1 MCVMPCPGQL
11 SWPARLAIAFHIAC
25 FGLGLVAA
33 LEKEAVAKA
42 EASDLDAAMEL
53 LEKAAEACPTSGSVQ
68 NNMTQLL
75 RLRGD
80 AAGAMVAA
88 TRAVELERDWLAA
101 HEDGKSSGTWRSHKS
116 TMQKALTQRAVLR
129 RESGNEAGAD
139 ADLGA
144 AAAHG
149 SALAKALT
157 TGTNPYATMCH
168 AAVASMT
175 DEIDSKDKTPET
187 EAAAA
192 KE

>member
-1 MCVMPCPGQL
+1 MASPLFFWSSCGVSL
-11 SWPARLAIAFHIAC
+11 LWVAWLA
-25 FGLGLVAA
+25 AA

-53 LEKAAEACPTSGSVQ
+53 LSKAAETCPTSGSVQ
-68 NNMTQLL
+68 NNTAQLL

-80 AAGAMVAA
+80 AAGAMTAA
-88 TRAVELERDWLAA
+88 TRAVDLERDWLAA
-101 HEDGKSSGTWRSHKS
+101 NEDCKSSGTWRSHKS

-129 RESGNEAGAD
+129 RESGDEAGAD

-175 DEIDSKDKTPET
+175 EEIESKDKSPATGT
-187 EAAAA
+187 DAA

>member
-1 MCVMPCPGQL
+1 M
-11 SWPARLAIAFHIAC
+11 
-25 FGLGLVAA
+25 LGSGSFAA

-53 LEKAAEACPTSGSVQ
+53 LEKAAETCPASGSVQ

-88 TRAVELERDWLAA
+88 TRAVDLEREWLAA
-101 HEDGKSSGTWRSHKS
+101 NEACKTSGAWRSHKS

-129 RESGNEAGAD
+129 RESGDEAGAD

-175 DEIDSKDKTPET
+175 EELDGKDKPTDS